1 MFMLK
6 KNLILMLTIS
16 LVLVLAACG
25 TAKTSTSGA
34 NDSNTNANTSNSAD
48 HSNSTAASGA
58 PRIASMSIHL
68 TNDLLSLG
76 ITPVGSVIGGEAKGF
91 LSHVADRLK
100 DTTPL
105 GPVKD
110 PDMEA
115 LLALKPDVIYL
126 DEEFS
131 GDDVAKFEKIA
142 PVHVFNLDNGTWRDH
157 LKEIGKLVNR
167 EKEAEQYIQDYET
180 ETKEVQSLIH
190 DQIGDGTVM
199 AIRVTAKELRVF
211 STRRPMGPILY
222 DDLGLTPA
230 KGIKDMDTSK
240 PYQVVSREVLPDYDA
255 DAIFVVVNSD
265 DEAQTMFKELQSN
278 PIWQGLKAVK
288 AGHVYPI
295 GAQPWLDYSSIGNKM
310 AMDEAKEMFSKK

>member
-1 MFMLK
+1 MLK
-6 KNLILMLTIS
+6 KNLMLLLTIS

-25 TAKTSTSGA
+25 TAKTSTSASG
-34 NDSNTNANTSNSAD
+34 DSNKNTNVSTPADSTSP
-48 HSNSTAASGA
+48 TASSGE

-167 EKEAEQYIQDYET
+167 EQQAEKYIQAYEA
-180 ETKEVQSLIH
+180 ETKEVKSLIH
-190 DQIGDGTVM
+190 NQIGDGSVM

-230 KGIKDMDTSK
+230 KGIKEMDASK

-265 DEAQTMFKELQSN
+265 DEAQTMFKELQNN

>member
-1 MFMLK
+1 MLK
-6 KNLILMLTIS
+6 KNLLFALS
-16 LVLVLAACG
+16 LCLIFVLAACG
-25 TAKTSTSGA
+25 NANPSGSSSAGSTSTEQEG
-34 NDSNTNANTSNSAD
+34 NSP
-48 HSNSTAASGA
+48 ASGEQ
-58 PRIASMSIHL
+58 RIASMSIHL
-68 TNDLLSLG
+68 TNDLLALG

-91 LSHVADRLK
+91 LSHVADQLQN
-100 DTTPL
+100 TTPL

-131 GDDVAKFEKIA
+131 GDDIAKFEKIA
-142 PVHVFNLDNGTWRDH
+142 PVHVFNLDDGTWRDH
-157 LKEIGKLVNR
+157 LKAIGKLVNR
-167 EKEAEQYIQDYET
+167 EKEAEQYIQDYAT
-180 ETKEVQSLIH
+180 ETDEVKSLIH
-190 DQIGDGTVM
+190 DEIGDGTVM

-230 KGIKDMDTSK
+230 KGIADIDSSK
-240 PYQVVSREVLPDYDA
+240 PYQVISREILPDFDA

-265 DEAQTMFKELQSN
+265 EEAENMFKELQDN

-288 AGHVYPI
+288 AGHVYTI
-295 GAQPWLDYSSIGNKM
+295 GAQPWLDYSAIGNKM
-310 AMDEAKEMFSKK
+310 ALDDAKEMFTQSK

>member
-1 MFMLK
+1 MLK
-6 KNLILMLTIS
+6 KNLMLLLTIS
-16 LVLVLAACG
+16 LVLILAACG
-25 TAKTSTSGA
+25 TAQTSTSGSG
-34 NDSNTNANTSNSAD
+34 DSNNNSNTSTSAD
-48 HSNSTAASGA
+48 NSNSNSTSDE

-76 ITPVGSVIGGEAKGF
+76 ITPVGSVIGGEAKAF

-142 PVHVFNLDNGTWRDH
+142 PVHVFNLDDGTWRDH

-167 EKEAEQYIQDYET
+167 EQEAEQYIQDYEA
-180 ETKEVQSLIH
+180 ETKEVQALIH

-230 KGIKDMDTSK
+230 KGIQEMDTSK

-288 AGHVYPI
+288 AEQVYPI

>member
-1 MFMLK
+1 MAVLHTLLGNGTPDDQIVLFDYRLPR
-6 KNLILMLTIS
+6 ILVT
-16 LVLVLAACG
+16 VLA
-25 TAKTSTSGA
+25 GA
-34 NDSNTNANTSNSAD
+34 GLGVAGAALQVALSAV
-48 HSNSTAASGA
+48 SVSMAGGIGFIGLAAPHLARRLVGPMHRHLIPA
-58 PRIASMSIHL
+58 AGLIA
-68 TNDLLSLG
+68 
-76 ITPVGSVIGGEAKGF
+76 F
-91 LSHVADRLK
+91 LSHVADRLQN
-100 DTTPL
+100 TTPL

-131 GDDVAKFEKIA
+131 GDDIAKFEKIA
-142 PVHVFNLDNGTWRDH
+142 PVHVFNLDDGTWRDH
-157 LKEIGKLVNR
+157 LKDIGKLVNR
-167 EKEAEQYIQDYET
+167 EKEAEQYIQDYATET
-180 ETKEVQSLIH
+180 EEVKSLIH
-190 DQIGDGTVM
+190 DTIGDGTVM

-222 DDLGLTPA
+222 EDLGLTPA
-230 KGIKDMDTSK
+230 KGIEEFDSSK
-240 PYQVVSREVLPDYDA
+240 PYQVVSREILPDFDA

-265 DEAQTMFKELQSN
+265 DEAQSMFKELQNN

>member
-1 MFMLK
+1 MLK
-6 KNLILMLTIS
+6 KNLMLVMSICM
-16 LVLVLAACG
+16 VLVLAACG
-25 TAKTSTSGA
+25 TANNSPSASGGSSTDTSTK
-34 NDSNTNANTSNSAD
+34 NQDNSA
-48 HSNSTAASGA
+48 SSGEQ
-58 PRIASMSIHL
+58 RIASMSIHL

-91 LSHVADRLK
+91 LSHVADQLQN
-100 DTTPL
+100 TTPL

-131 GDDVAKFEKIA
+131 GGDIAKFEKIA
-142 PVHVFNLDNGTWRDH
+142 PVHVFNLDDGTWRDH
-157 LKEIGKLVNR
+157 LKDIGKLVNR
-167 EKEAEQYIQDYET
+167 EKEAEQYIQDYATET
-180 ETKEVQSLIH
+180 EEVKSLIN
-190 DQIGDGTVM
+190 DTIGDGTVM

-222 DDLGLTPA
+222 EDLGLTPA
-230 KGIKDMDTSK
+230 KGITDIDSTK
-240 PYQVVSREVLPDYDA
+240 PYQVVSREILPDYDA

-265 DEAQTMFKELQSN
+265 DEAQTMFKELQNN

>member
-1 MFMLK
+1 MLK
-6 KNLILMLTIS
+6 KNLMLVMSIC

-25 TAKTSTSGA
+25 TANNSSSASGGSSTDTS
-34 NDSNTNANTSNSAD
+34 SNNQDNSA
-48 HSNSTAASGA
+48 SSGE

-91 LSHVADRLK
+91 LSHVADQLQN
-100 DTTPL
+100 TTPL

-131 GDDVAKFEKIA
+131 GDDIAKFEKIA
-142 PVHVFNLDNGTWRDH
+142 PVHVFNLDDGTWRDH

-167 EKEAEQYIQDYET
+167 EKEAEQYIQDYATET
-180 ETKEVQSLIH
+180 EEVKSLIH
-190 DQIGDGTVM
+190 DTIGDGTVM

-222 DDLGLTPA
+222 EDLGLTPA
-230 KGIKDMDTSK
+230 KGITDIDSTK
-240 PYQVVSREVLPDYDA
+240 PYQVVSREILPDYDA

-265 DEAQTMFKELQSN
+265 DEAKEMFKELQNN

>member
-1 MFMLK
+1 MLK
-6 KNLILMLTIS
+6 KNLMLFMSIC

-25 TAKTSTSGA
+25 NANKSSSASEGSTT
-34 NDSNTNANTSNSAD
+34 DTSNTTQDTNSA
-48 HSNSTAASGA
+48 SGDQ
-58 PRIASMSIHL
+58 RIASMSIHL

-76 ITPVGSVIGGEAKGF
+76 ITPVGSVIGGEAKAF
-91 LSHVADRLK
+91 LSHVADRLQN
-100 DTTPL
+100 TTPL

-131 GDDVAKFEKIA
+131 GDDIAKFEKIA
-142 PVHVFNLDNGTWRDH
+142 PVHVFNLDDGTWRDH
-157 LKEIGKLVNR
+157 LKDIGKLVNR
-167 EKEAEQYIQDYET
+167 EKEAEQYIQDYATET
-180 ETKEVQSLIH
+180 EEVKSLIH
-190 DQIGDGTVM
+190 DTIGDGTVM

-222 DDLGLTPA
+222 EDLGLTPA
-230 KGIKDMDTSK
+230 KGIEEFDSSK
-240 PYQVVSREVLPDYDA
+240 PYQVVSREILPDFDA

-265 DEAQTMFKELQSN
+265 DEAQNMFKELQNN

>member
-1 MFMLK
+1 MVK
-6 KNLILMLTIS
+6 KNLLLTLS
-16 LVLVLAACG
+16 LCLIFVLAACG
-25 TAKTSTSGA
+25 TASPSGSSSAGSTSTDNAAEQEGNSPDSGEQ
-34 NDSNTNANTSNSAD
+34 
-48 HSNSTAASGA
+48 
-58 PRIASMSIHL
+58 RIASMSIHL
-68 TNDLLSLG
+68 TNDLLALG

-91 LSHVADRLK
+91 LSHVADQLQ

-131 GDDVAKFEKIA
+131 GDDIAKFEKIA
-142 PVHVFNLDNGTWRDH
+142 PVHVFNLDDGTWRDH
-157 LKEIGKLVNR
+157 LKAIGKLVNR
-167 EKEAEQYIQDYET
+167 EKEAEQYIQDYAT
-180 ETKEVQSLIH
+180 ETDEVKSLIH
-190 DQIGDGTVM
+190 DEIGDGTVM

-230 KGIKDMDTSK
+230 KGITDIDSSK
-240 PYQVVSREVLPDYDA
+240 PYQVISREVLPDFDA

-265 DEAQTMFKELQSN
+265 EEAENMFKELQNN

-288 AGHVYPI
+288 SGHIYTI
-295 GAQPWLDYSSIGNKM
+295 GAQPWLDYSAIGNKM
-310 AMDEAKEMFSKK
+310 ALDEAKEMFTQSK

>member
-1 MFMLK
+1 MK
-6 KNLILMLTIS
+6 KNLMLLLTIS

-25 TAKTSTSGA
+25 TTKTSTTGSGDSKTTT
-34 NDSNTNANTSNSAD
+34 NSNTSTDNSK
-48 HSNSTAASGA
+48 NNAASGE

-131 GDDVAKFEKIA
+131 GNDATKFEKIA
-142 PVHVFNLDNGTWRDH
+142 PVHVFNLDKGTWRDH
-157 LKEIGKLVNR
+157 LKDIGKLVNR

-180 ETKEVQSLIH
+180 ETKEVKSLIH

-230 KGIKDMDTSK
+230 KGIKEMDTSK

-265 DEAQTMFKELQSN
+265 DEAQTMFKELQNN

>member
-1 MFMLK
+1 MLK
-6 KNLILMLTIS
+6 KNLMLVMSIC

-25 TAKTSTSGA
+25 SGTANNSSSASGDSASNTSTDNKDSG
-34 NDSNTNANTSNSAD
+34 S
-48 HSNSTAASGA
+48 ASGE

-76 ITPVGSVIGGEAKGF
+76 ITPVGSVIGGEAKAF
-91 LSHVADRLK
+91 LSHVADRLQN
-100 DTTPL
+100 TTPL

-131 GDDVAKFEKIA
+131 GDDIAKFEKIA
-142 PVHVFNLDNGTWRDH
+142 PVHVFNLNKGTWRDH
-157 LKEIGKLVNR
+157 LKDIGKLVNR
-167 EKEAEQYIQDYET
+167 EKEAEQYIQDYATET
-180 ETKEVQSLIH
+180 EEVKSLIH
-190 DQIGDGTVM
+190 DTIGDGTVM

-222 DDLGLTPA
+222 EDLGLTPA
-230 KGIKDMDTSK
+230 KGITDIDSTK

-265 DEAQTMFKELQSN
+265 DEAQTMFKELESN

-310 AMDEAKEMFSKK
+310 ALDEAKEMFSKK